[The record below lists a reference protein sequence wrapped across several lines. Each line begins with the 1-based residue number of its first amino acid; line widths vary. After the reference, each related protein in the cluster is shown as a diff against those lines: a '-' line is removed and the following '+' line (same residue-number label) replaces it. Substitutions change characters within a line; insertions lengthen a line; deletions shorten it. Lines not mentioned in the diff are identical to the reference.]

1 MVKADPPPVSPWNVA
16 NVVTVARIFLVPVF
30 AVVVVLSEMEHSGW
44 RMLACLL
51 FVFISATD
59 FVDGWLA
66 RSRGL
71 VTEFG
76 KLADPIADK
85 ALIGTALVLLSFYDA
100 LPWWVTVVILVRELG
115 ITGLRMAVLKHAVI
129 AAGRGGKLKT
139 VLQIAAVAWYLW
151 PWPEPLD
158 VVGPWLMGA
167 AVLLTVVTGMDYLW
181 KAFKLKES
189 ESGRTR

>member
-1 MVKADPPPVSPWNVA
+1 MTADPPVSPWNIA

-30 AVVVVLSEMEHSGW
+30 AVFVVLSGMEHTGW
-44 RMLACLL
+44 RVAACLL

-71 VTEFG
+71 VTDFG

-85 ALIGTALVLLSFYDA
+85 ALIGTALVLLSFYGA

-115 ITGLRMAVLKHAVI
+115 ITVWRMTIRNRTVV
-129 AAGRGGKLKT
+129 AADRGGKLKT
-139 VLQIAAVAWYLW
+139 VLQITAVSWMLF
-151 PWPEPLD
+151 PWPSPLD
-158 VVGPWLMGA
+158 AVGLWLMYA
-167 AVLLTVVTGMDYLW
+167 AALLTVLTGMDYLW
-181 KAFKLKES
+181 KAFKSRES
-189 ESGRTR
+189 EPNRSS

>member
-1 MVKADPPPVSPWNVA
+1 MTTDQPVSPWNIA

-30 AVVVVLSEMEHSGW
+30 AVFTVLSGMEHSGW
-44 RMLACLL
+44 RVAACLL

-71 VTEFG
+71 VTDFG

-85 ALIGTALVLLSFYDA
+85 AMIGTALVLLSYYGA

-115 ITGLRMAVLKHAVI
+115 ITVWRMAVVRRTVI
-129 AAGRGGKLKT
+129 AADRGGKLKT
-139 VLQIAAVAWYLW
+139 VLQITAVSWYLF
-151 PWPEPLD
+151 PWPEPLAA
-158 VVGPWLMGA
+158 VGPWLMGA
-167 AVLLTVVTGMDYLW
+167 ALVLTVLTGMDYLW
-181 KAFKLKES
+181 KAFKLRKS
-189 ESGRTR
+189 EPNRTS

>member
-1 MVKADPPPVSPWNVA
+1 MTADPPVSPWNIA

-30 AVVVVLSEMEHSGW
+30 AVFVVLSGMEHTGW
-44 RMLACLL
+44 RVAACLL

-71 VTEFG
+71 VTDFG

-85 ALIGTALVLLSFYDA
+85 ALIGTALVLLSYYEA

-115 ITGLRMAVLKHAVI
+115 ITVWRMTIRNRTVV
-129 AAGRGGKLKT
+129 AADRGGKLKT
-139 VLQIAAVAWYLW
+139 VLQITAVSWMLF
-151 PWPEPLD
+151 PWPSPLD
-158 VVGPWLMGA
+158 AAGLWLMYA
-167 AVLLTVVTGMDYLW
+167 AVLLTVLTGMDYLW
-181 KAFKLKES
+181 KAFKSKES
-189 ESGRTR
+189 EPNRSS

>member
-1 MVKADPPPVSPWNVA
+1 MKADPPPVSPWNVA